1 MNKKVLISSFLI
13 IVCAFFIR
21 YYDSKETSVMTFS
34 SGGDFKRSITLED
47 FANNLYSKNVGNN

>member
-21 YYDSKETSVMTFS
+21 FSDSKGTSVMTFS
-34 SGGDFKRSITLED
+34 GGGDFKKSVTLED
-47 FANNLYSKNVGNN
+47 FANNLYLKNVSDN